1 MMSGDPIVAI
11 RVPYA
16 SWYRSGYKGI
26 EGRIEIT
33 PDYFIFKRNVH
44 PALKPFGK
52 VVKAWSEEELCSIKL
67 TDIVDCVDA
76 AIGKERRLELTVA
89 GGRRYLFGTIKI
101 ETIIKYIQQR
111 QQQ

>member
-1 MMSGDPIVAI
+1 MSEGSIVAI

-44 PALKPFGK
+44 PALKPLGK
-52 VVKAWSEEELCSIKL
+52 FVKAWSEEELCCIKL
-67 TDIVDCVDA
+67 SDIVDCVDA
-76 AIGKERRLELTVA
+76 MIGKERRLELTVN

-111 QQQ
+111 QQ